1 MNAANQPNDLNQSSQ
16 SSQSNQ
22 PDGLSLKN
30 TATVSSIFTKMTKS
44 WSLKIV
50 TLIIL
55 TLLLGIPTF
64 WIDSMVSE
72 RSKYFNQAVGAFR
85 TTV

>member
-1 MNAANQPNDLNQSSQ
+1 MNSANQPNDLNQ

-55 TLLLGIPTF
+55 ALLLAIPTF

>member
-1 MNAANQPNDLNQSSQ
+1 MNSANQPNDLNQ

>member
-1 MNAANQPNDLNQSSQ
+1 MNSANQPNDLNQ

-55 TLLLGIPTF
+55 ALLLGIPTF

-72 RSKYFNQAVGAFR
+72 RSKYLNQAVGAFR